1 MSDTEAEAKPFR
13 VTGFKEETAS
23 GSVVFVGRNADDED
37 AHRVF
42 LRFTPPP
49 NAEGFRKEE
58 TFLAL
63 SLEGAAVLHAVL
75 GHFLRHDSVIQKM
88 AGVGWIHKSSA
99 WKLIVPSEKEAK
111 D

>member
-13 VTGFKEETAS
+13 VIGFKEETAL
-23 GSVVFVGRNADDED
+23 GSVVFVGRNADDEND
-37 AHRVF
+37 TRVF
-42 LRFTPPP
+42 LRLTPPT
-49 NAEGFRKEE
+49 NAEGFCKEE
-58 TFLAL
+58 TLL
-63 SLEGAAVLHAVL
+63 GISLEGAAVLHAVL

-88 AGVGWIHKSSA
+88 AGVGLIHKSSA